1 MGSLSATHWII
12 IAVLFLVLFGA
23 KRLPDAA
30 RGLGR
35 SMRILKSEMNE
46 MHTDEK
52 PATGAAPAQAPAA
65 QQLPAA
71 QPPVT
76 PAAAPQPN
84 VDTTKA

>member
-46 MHTDEK
+46 MHTDDK
-52 PATGAAPAQAPAA
+52 PAAAPAQQAPAA

-71 QPPVT
+71 QPAAPVT
-76 PAAAPQPN
+76 PQQPN